1 MNKVAKSSMTK
12 VITKQYKNF
21 SEPILFTGYPPGW
34 SVQYCLIEGIFL
46 INTAPLGVHIT
57 YLCGLCQVLLQRHI
71 SLHFNKGCIEV
82 HFIYDNPGQLKN
94 TPKCFE
100 SMRRDGSVTVA
111 TTRTCDKIHK
121 KVRLPRKWWEE
132 VINCRTCKQT
142 LVFLLAKYLLK
153 IAQTYLLPNQTFY
166 VQVAVQRTR
175 EQQPGLSKLAMFH
188 NQTLTSPEMQKKQT
202 LGCVC
207 KTQCFNIIVMSP
219 DADVYIIGLPLQ
231 CTREKNILV

>member
-100 SMRRDGSVTVA
+100 SMRRDDSVTVA
-111 TTRTCDKIHK
+111 TTHTCDKIHK

-166 VQVAVQRTR
+166 VAGGCADDMGTTAWFVQAGNVS
-175 EQQPGLSKLAMFH
+175 QPNPRVHLNPKRNRHL
-188 NQTLTSPEMQKKQT
+188 QL
-202 LGCVC
+202 
-207 KTQCFNIIVMSP
+207 
-219 DADVYIIGLPLQ
+219 DVVK
-231 CTREKNILV
+231 CM